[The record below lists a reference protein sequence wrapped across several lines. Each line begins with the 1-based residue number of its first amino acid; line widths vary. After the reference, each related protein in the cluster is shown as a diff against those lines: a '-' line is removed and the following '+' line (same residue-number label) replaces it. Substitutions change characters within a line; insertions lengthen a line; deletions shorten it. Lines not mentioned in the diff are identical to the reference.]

1 MTTESWIQIGVTV
14 IGWVALVATM
24 NVRIKDHGTRITN
37 LETKHDKL
45 ATDFV
50 PRPEVA
56 AQLTSLKDSVVR
68 IEALLNA
75 VLYATGSKAS
85 VQVNQPR

>member
-1 MTTESWIQIGVTV
+1 MSPEAWAQIGIT
-14 IGWVALVATM
+14 ILGWVALVATM
-24 NVRIKDHGTRITN
+24 RTKLSNHDDRILKLEANHDN
-37 LETKHDKL
+37 LK
-45 ATDFV
+45 TDYV

-56 AQLTSLKDSVVR
+56 VQLSSLKESVTR

-75 VLYATGSKAS
+75 VLYTTGKAS